1 MVCTFT
7 GICLTVILELRA
19 GLALIVVM
27 TGTVEVIHQTVTLG
41 LVLAWVRAAQVA
53 LHLWMDR
60 RKKGWMNG

>member
-1 MVCTFT
+1 M
-7 GICLTVILELRA
+7 ILELRA